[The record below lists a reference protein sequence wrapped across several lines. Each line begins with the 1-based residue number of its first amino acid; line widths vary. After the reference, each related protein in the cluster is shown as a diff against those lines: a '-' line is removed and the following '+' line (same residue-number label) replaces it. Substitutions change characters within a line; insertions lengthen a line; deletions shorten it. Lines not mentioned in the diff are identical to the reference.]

1 MSGLRML
8 EVLKRERTS
17 GLGQTITM
25 SIREMERLKMIVRIK
40 EGKITVGEA
49 AESIHLSERQM
60 YRVLARYRTQG
71 EAGLP
76 HRLRGTTSNRG
87 YSKETQKKVF
97 RLFREQYSDYDP
109 TLFSEKLED
118 YHALSISRQTL
129 SRWLFKE
136 SLWAGKRKKRP
147 HRKKRDRREAISSLI
162 QFDGSDH
169 DWFEGRGPRCCLLV
183 AIDDASGSV
192 MVRFAKEE
200 DAASVF
206 EFWRQYIQH
215 KGVPAEIYT
224 DGGAVY
230 FETKIPKRLTQFGR
244 ALAALGIHHIH
255 AYSPQAKGRV
265 ERSNRTHQD
274 RLLKALREQGISSIE
289 DANRFVEKFYCAQH
303 NRRFAHNEGLSDI
316 HRPADGIDLNNIF
329 CWEETRKVYNDY
341 TITLHSQFIQ
351 LLRSEVPLPPPRATV
366 LLRQWL
372 DGSLHIF
379 WNEHELDFQ
388 VCAVRPHPQIKKV
401 GRPETNHPWRK
412 KFVGGVTAK
421 KRREKTLALK
431 RKAMYPITAP
441 GTEKLDTRRKDSVR
455 YAHSVFPSRIASP

>member
-1 MSGLRML
+1 MSGLGML

-17 GLGQTITM
+17 GMGQTITM

-40 EGKITVGEA
+40 ENKLTVVEA
-49 AESIHLSERQM
+49 AESLHMSERQM

-87 YSKETQKKVF
+87 YTKETQKKVF
-97 RLFREQYSDYDP
+97 RLFREQYADYDP
-109 TLFSEKLED
+109 TLFAEKLEE
-118 YHALSISRQTL
+118 YHALRISRQTL
-129 SRWLFKE
+129 TRWLFKE
-136 SLWAGKRKKRP
+136 SLWAGRRKKRP
-147 HRKKRDRREAISSLI
+147 HRKKRERRQVMGSLI

-200 DAASVF
+200 DTASVL
-206 EFWRQYIQH
+206 EFWHIYIQH
-215 KGVPAEIYT
+215 RGIPAEIYT

-230 FETKIPKRLTQFGR
+230 FDTKNPKRLTQFGR
-244 ALAALGIHHIH
+244 AIAALGIHHIH

-274 RLLKALREQGISSIE
+274 RLLKALREHDISSIE

-316 HRPADGIDLNNIF
+316 HRPADGIDLDNIF

-351 LLRSEVPLPPPRATV
+351 LLRSEVPLPPPRSTV

-379 WNEHELDFQ
+379 WNEHELAFQ
-388 VCAVRPHPQIKKV
+388 VLAVRPPTQMK
-401 GRPETNHPWRK
+401 PAFCPATNHPWRK
-412 KFVGGVTAK
+412 KFVGG
-421 KRREKTLALK
+421 KRALLRGKKTLALK

-441 GTEKLDTRRKDSVR
+441 DSEKIGNRRKDSVR
-455 YAHSVFPSRIASP
+455 YAYSVFPSRSASP

>member
-1 MSGLRML
+1 MSGFGML

-17 GLGQTITM
+17 GMGQTITM
-25 SIREMERLKMIVRIK
+25 SMKEMDRLKMIVRIK
-40 EGKITVGEA
+40 EGKITVIEA

-60 YRVLARYRTQG
+60 YRVLARYQTQG
-71 EAGLP
+71 EAGLV
-76 HRLRGTTSNRG
+76 HRLRGRSSNRG
-87 YSKETQKKVF
+87 YTKETQKKVF

-109 TLFSEKLED
+109 TLFGEKLEE
-118 YHALSISRQTL
+118 YHALRISRQTL
-129 SRWLFKE
+129 TRWLIRE
-136 SLWAGKRKKRP
+136 SLWAGRRKKRP
-147 HRKKRDRREAISSLI
+147 HRKKRERREAIGSLI

-192 MVRFAKEE
+192 MARFAKEE
-200 DAASVF
+200 DTVSVF
-206 EFWRQYIQH
+206 EFWHRYIQH
-215 KGVPAEIYT
+215 RGIPAEIYT
-224 DGGAVY
+224 DGGTVY
-230 FETKIPKRLTQFGR
+230 FDPKNPKRLTQFGR
-244 ALAALGIHHIH
+244 AITALGIHHIH

-289 DANRFVEKFYCAQH
+289 DANHFVEKFYCAQH
-303 NRRFAHNEGLSDI
+303 NRRFAHSEGLSDI
-316 HRPADGIDLNNIF
+316 HRPVDGIDLDNIF

-351 LLRSEVPLPPPRATV
+351 LLRSEAPLPPPRSTV

-388 VCAVRPHPQIKKV
+388 VCAARPHLKSKSLVHPA
-401 GRPETNHPWRK
+401 TNHPWRK
-412 KFVGGVTAK
+412 KFVGG
-421 KRREKTLALK
+421 KRALLRGDKTLALK
-431 RKAMYPITAP
+431 QKSFYPMTAP
-441 GTEKLDTRRKDSVR
+441 GSEKIGNRRKDYVR
-455 YAHSVFPSRIASP
+455 YAHSVFPSRSSSP